1 MAPLPLPAFKPNLK
15 SPHMDE
21 LRKHAILFAATL
33 LAARK
38 LNDLGD
44 KPSPTREACIS
55 TAIINAELILRKIDR
70 RWPDNP
76 AQDES

>member
-1 MAPLPLPAFKPNLK
+1 
-15 SPHMDE
+15 MDE
-21 LRKHAILFAATL
+21 PRKHAILFAATL

-44 KPSPTREACIS
+44 KPSPAREACIS
-55 TAIINAELILRKIDR
+55 TAITNAELILRKIDR